1 MTPTPTTSSASAGYG
16 RVSTDKQDHSIE
28 WQRAELCR
36 YCELKGLPPP
46 ALFMDSDTSGSIP
59 FADRDSAGQLL
70 TDCLAGK
77 YRHIV
82 VSKIDRL
89 GRDAMDV
96 QTVIQLLG
104 KAEVTVHII
113 DLGGSSFDTRS
124 PINGMIIAMLAW
136 AAQMMRDTIRTNVN
150 AGLGH
155 KRSKNELTGTVPF
168 GWDAVAT
175 GEVRRN
181 KGGKDIKI
189 RRLVDNLEE
198 QKWILRMWHWRH
210 GGQSGTDQGWSYPRI
225 AAELNRSHVPTKR
238 SGETLRLRG
247 STIERLTTGR
257 WQGGNV
263 AKILS
268 PHNRTVQ
275 TWLQTQ
281 HE

>member
-124 PINGMIIAMLAW
+124 PINGMIIALLAW

-198 QKWILRMWHWRH
+198 QKMDFTDVALAAWWPVRH
-210 GGQSGTDQGWSYPRI
+210 GSGL
-225 AAELNRSHVPTKR
+225 E
-238 SGETLRLRG
+238 
-247 STIERLTTGR
+247 
-257 WQGGNV
+257 
-263 AKILS
+263 LS
-268 PHNRTVQ
+268 PHRRRTQPQPCADQAQRRDVETARLNHRTPYNRPLAGWQRRQDFKSPQPHGSNLATNS
-275 TWLQTQ
+275 T
-281 HE
+281 